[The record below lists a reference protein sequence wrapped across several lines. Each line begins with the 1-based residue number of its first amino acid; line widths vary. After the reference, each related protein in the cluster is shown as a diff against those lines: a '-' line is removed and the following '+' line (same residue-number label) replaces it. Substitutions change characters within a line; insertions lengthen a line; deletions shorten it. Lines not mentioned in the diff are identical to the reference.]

1 MAASIKRII
10 RKALPEIIQSKD
22 ATTGERLE
30 ACRLLLKI
38 LASATK
44 GKPRGRAFLKKATD
58 RGSDSNESLERILA
72 AVNGGE

>member
-10 RKALPEIIQSKD
+10 RKALPEIIQSRD
-22 ATTGERLE
+22 ATTDERLE

-44 GKPRGRAFLKKATD
+44 GRPRGRAFAKKLNGEAKDQRERMD
-58 RGSDSNESLERILA
+58 RLLA
-72 AVNGGE
+72 GMN

>member
-10 RKALPEIIQSKD
+10 RKALPEIIQSRD
-22 ATTGERLE
+22 ATTDERLE

-44 GKPRGRAFLKKATD
+44 GRPRGRAFAKK
-58 RGSDSNESLERILA
+58 
-72 AVNGGE
+72 